1 VALQKFLK
9 SQEKNLKTLILRHCS
24 FDLLD
29 DLKDLH
35 LDHIVYRHHR
45 SQDNALGFLR
55 HQVDLKVLR
64 LDVELFDQDFNV
76 ICELKNLE
84 NLELNRRVRDPSGLG
99 NLHNLKKLKRLKVG
113 SWGARN
119 VLDYLQLRVFNDL
132 EELDANIWGASLES
146 VQEMKRI
153 TPNLKKIDTIVDSSD
168 KINALLETLENLESM
183 RIRGRHWEI
192 SKKYY
197 PKMKHLEVSLEY
209 YSHFNAKPI
218 PKVFPNLEYLRISSC
233 QVDITEALFIEL
245 LSGLKRLKTF
255 KLRIQSEADLK
266 LNSDSAFQ
274 CFQQHGKH
282 LADVQIDLLNS
293 SSSGFRILRKPG
305 SSFCVSKI

>member
-1 VALQKFLK
+1 
-9 SQEKNLKTLILRHCS
+9 
-24 FDLLD
+24 
-29 DLKDLH
+29 
-35 LDHIVYRHHR
+35 
-45 SQDNALGFLR
+45 
-55 HQVDLKVLR
+55 
-64 LDVELFDQDFNV
+64 
-76 ICELKNLE
+76 
-84 NLELNRRVRDPSGLG
+84 
-99 NLHNLKKLKRLKVG
+99 
-113 SWGARN
+113 
-119 VLDYLQLRVFNDL
+119 
-132 EELDANIWGASLES
+132 
-146 VQEMKRI
+146 MKRI